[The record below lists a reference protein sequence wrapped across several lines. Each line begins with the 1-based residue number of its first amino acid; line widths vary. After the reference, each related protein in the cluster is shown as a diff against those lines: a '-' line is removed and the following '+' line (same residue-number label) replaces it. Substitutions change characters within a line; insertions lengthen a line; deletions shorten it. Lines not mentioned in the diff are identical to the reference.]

1 MDKVYIDFIKGYLS
15 NYYNLKE
22 CNIERKFTLNGYRY
36 EVRIVTELNTKVYYT
51 KQCYD
56 STYIELIC
64 KDLIEK
70 LNDVIIKEYRI
81 KEASKQWKHLKQCYV
96 IHQ

>member
-1 MDKVYIDFIKGYLS
+1 MQEIYISFIKGYLS

-22 CNIERKFTLNGYRY
+22 CDIECKFTVDGYRY
-36 EVRIVTELNTKVYYT
+36 EVRIVTELDTKVYYT

-64 KDLIEK
+64 KDLVEK

-81 KEASKQWKHLKQCYV
+81 KEVSK
-96 IHQ
+96 